1 MKLVKAIIRPERLEM
16 VKKALEENGFA
27 GMTITEVMGR
37 GEQKGIALEYRG
49 GRMMVDLLPKVQVEI
64 IVPYEK
70 VDLLVRT
77 ITESCRTGKLGDGM
91 IYIMPVERAIR
102 IRTGDTQEDLSLRA
116 DIAAFAVPP
125 HPATRE

>member
-1 MKLVKAIIRPERLEM
+1 
-16 VKKALEENGFA
+16 
-27 GMTITEVMGR
+27 MTITEVMGR

>member
-16 VKKALEENGFA
+16 VKKALEENGYA

-102 IRTGDTQEDLSLRA
+102 IRTGDTQEDLPLRA
-116 DIAAFAVPP
+116 DIASFAVPP